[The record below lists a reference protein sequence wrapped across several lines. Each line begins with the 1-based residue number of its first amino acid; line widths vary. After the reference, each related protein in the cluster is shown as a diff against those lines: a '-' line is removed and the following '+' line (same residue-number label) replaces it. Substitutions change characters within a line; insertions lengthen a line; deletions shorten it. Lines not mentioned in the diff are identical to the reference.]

1 MGNAL
6 YLYEKAI
13 FTLVKDVGG
22 RLAERVESVDQNET
36 EHMSVRQKK
45 NYYLHNYK
53 DILLRSN
60 TFLVILKQLF
70 FIFLVMLGEL
80 QTS

>member
-36 EHMSVRQKK
+36 EHM
-45 NYYLHNYK
+45 
-53 DILLRSN
+53 
-60 TFLVILKQLF
+60 
-70 FIFLVMLGEL
+70 
-80 QTS
+80 